1 MRLLTH
7 QIFKVILFTYLLLA
21 VGMSF
26 SYAQRKKNKT
36 KVQEAPTAKKDDRQS
51 AAAES
56 YFMEGLRYSMTEDKV
71 KAISSF
77 DQALRLDPNNAA
89 AHYKLAEVFLEQE
102 KYELAQSH
110 AGKAVG
116 LDKSNEW
123 YYMLLAETQLRAGN
137 ANEAAATVETMLT
150 KTKASPHNYVKL
162 AQLYLQLNQTDKAL
176 LALNKAEKALGVDEG
191 IVELKQRLY
200 LGQQKITEAIA
211 EGEKLVAHFPEQSA
225 YALRQAQLLLNV
237 QRQGE
242 AQKYLNTYLEKHPD
256 DPQAIYLLAKTYEAQ
271 EQYGKANE
279 QLLKSFHSPE
289 LDIQMKIQEMA
300 KLIGQLPDP
309 ALEKSLPQLARA
321 IQEAHPKDAQAY
333 AIHGD
338 YLIAVNQKAA
348 ARSQYLKALALDE
361 SNFSV
366 WQNVLSLGLEL
377 GRYDSVAREA
387 EEALALFPN
396 QSAIYYFSGSAHL
409 SLNQFDEAV
418 QALEQGKRLAASNN
432 QLVSIFNSHLGDA
445 YNGLERYDLSD
456 ASYEAAL
463 SYNPN
468 NPYILNNYSYYLA
481 LRKDKLSLAL
491 SMSKKLIELHPDNP
505 NYLDTHAWVLY
516 QLKQY
521 DQAKKHL
528 ETALQHADDNDGTIL
543 EHYGD
548 VLYRLGRP
556 EEAVLQW
563 QKAKEKNS
571 TSVLI
576 DKKIKDKKL
585 YE

>member
-110 AGKAVG
+110 AGKAVA

-137 ANEAAATVETMLT
+137 ANEAAATVETMLA
-150 KTKASPHNYVKL
+150 KTKASPHNSVKL

-225 YALRQAQLLLNV
+225 
-237 QRQGE
+237 
-242 AQKYLNTYLEKHPD
+242 
-256 DPQAIYLLAKTYEAQ
+256 
-271 EQYGKANE
+271 
-279 QLLKSFHSPE
+279 
-289 LDIQMKIQEMA
+289 
-300 KLIGQLPDP
+300 
-309 ALEKSLPQLARA
+309 
-321 IQEAHPKDAQAY
+321 
-333 AIHGD
+333 
-338 YLIAVNQKAA
+338 
-348 ARSQYLKALALDE
+348 
-361 SNFSV
+361 
-366 WQNVLSLGLEL
+366 
-377 GRYDSVAREA
+377 
-387 EEALALFPN
+387 
-396 QSAIYYFSGSAHL
+396 
-409 SLNQFDEAV
+409 
-418 QALEQGKRLAASNN
+418 
-432 QLVSIFNSHLGDA
+432 
-445 YNGLERYDLSD
+445 
-456 ASYEAAL
+456 
-463 SYNPN
+463 
-468 NPYILNNYSYYLA
+468 
-481 LRKDKLSLAL
+481 
-491 SMSKKLIELHPDNP
+491 
-505 NYLDTHAWVLY
+505 
-516 QLKQY
+516 
-521 DQAKKHL
+521 
-528 ETALQHADDNDGTIL
+528 
-543 EHYGD
+543 
-548 VLYRLGRP
+548 
-556 EEAVLQW
+556 
-563 QKAKEKNS
+563 
-571 TSVLI
+571 
-576 DKKIKDKKL
+576 
-585 YE
+585 